1 MAHGLT
7 RIRRIGTGQFRS
19 FSIKYTSIRKIR
31 VSPCADSLKMKI
43 KTLIV
48 DDEPLAR
55 ERVRRFLRDEK
66 EIQVIGECGN
76 GAEAIEFIK
85 KEKPELVFL
94 DIQMPEKNGF
104 EVIKSLGVKMLPTI
118 IFVTA
123 YDNYALQAFDA
134 SALDYLL
141 KPFNRDRFSRAVSRA
156 CEHIENKKRGNLDE
170 RIASLIADLKTEK
183 KYLERLVVK
192 SVGRVFFLKTDEIDW
207 IEAAGN
213 YLKLHVGRESHL
225 IRETMNAIE
234 AKLDP
239 DKFLRI
245 HRSTI
250 VNIDRIKELHPMFSG
265 DYDVVLQT
273 GAKITLSRN
282 YRERFLELFENQ
294 N

>member
-1 MAHGLT
+1 
-7 RIRRIGTGQFRS
+7 
-19 FSIKYTSIRKIR
+19 
-31 VSPCADSLKMKI
+31 MKI

-55 ERVRRFLRDEK
+55 ERVRRFLRDETD
-66 EIQVIGECGN
+66 IDIIGECGN
-76 GAEAIEFIK
+76 GLEAISEIRRTA
-85 KEKPELVFL
+85 PDLVFL

-104 EVIKSLGVKMLPTI
+104 EVIKELETGRIPNF

-123 YDNYALQAFDA
+123 YDQYAIQAFDVH
-134 SALDYLL
+134 ALDYLL
-141 KPFNRDRFSRAVSRA
+141 KPFNRERLKKSVDRAR
-156 CEHIENKKRGNLDE
+156 EQIENKMIGHLDE
-170 RIASLIADLKTEK
+170 RLTSLIADLKTEK

-213 YLKLHVGRESHL
+213 YLKLHVGREGHL
-225 IRETMNAIE
+225 IRETMNAVE
-234 AKLDP
+234 AKLNP
-239 DKFLRI
+239 EKFLRI

-265 DYDVVLQT
+265 DYSVILRNGT
-273 GAKITLSRN
+273 ELTLSRN

-294 N
+294 V